1 MILESSLTPDDND
14 LFISNLVDTPILAI
28 HGGEDENVPVW
39 NTRELIGILHAW
51 NPATNVRLR
60 EDPGKGHLYPS
71 VLNNSEVES
80 FINEMAEPGDRRVQ
94 SDAFTLTVTIP
105 AESGPLHG
113 WSITHLRI
121 PGRVGRLHVRV
132 ISNGRIRVETCN
144 VQSFQLSASVLK
156 KSCASYEL
164 FVDDSV
170 LIIAQVDDVARFY
183 TTEPGKWKLITSPLT
198 IMHPPSR
205 IQAILTSIAPI
216 TLLVANEMIAE
227 NLSVALRIAHDL
239 HLYHKLDSEII
250 TESVALR
257 RSQHRTWPAGNV
269 VFIGTASSQFAKLV
283 LQEGKTSFHI
293 VDSYIFFNHRRFNK
307 FGEAVLFTHPHP
319 AGGQGSM
326 LFIIHNDKNGL
337 ERASRL
343 FPIRTGVA
351 VPDWIIVGDK
361 MDNFGAGG
369 VKGAGVWGL
378 DWKLNA
384 SMSWQDW

>member
-1 MILESSLTPDDND
+1 
-14 LFISNLVDTPILAI
+14 
-28 HGGEDENVPVW
+28 
-39 NTRELIGILHAW
+39 
-51 NPATNVRLR
+51 
-60 EDPGKGHLYPS
+60 
-71 VLNNSEVES
+71 VES
-80 FINEMAEPGDRRVQ
+80 FVNEMAIPGDRRVQ

-113 WSITHLRI
+113 WSIKQLKI
-121 PGRVGRLHVRV
+121 PGRVGRLHVRF
-132 ISNGRIRVETCN
+132 ISNARIIIETCN
-144 VQSFQLSASVLK
+144 VRSFQLSASVLK

-164 FVDDSV
+164 HVDDSV

-183 TTEPGKWKLITSPLT
+183 TIEPGKWQLMTGPLT
-198 IMHPPSR
+198 IMNPPSR

-216 TLLVANEMIAE
+216 TLLAANEMIAE

-250 TESVALR
+250 TESVALH
-257 RSQHRTWPAGNV
+257 RSQHGTWPAGNV

-283 LQEGKTSFHI
+283 LQEGKTSFQI
-293 VDSYIFFNHRRFNK
+293 IDSYIFFNHRRFNK
-307 FGEAVLFTHPHP
+307 LGEAVLFTHPHP
-319 AGGQGSM
+319 GGGQGNM
-326 LFIIHNDKNGL
+326 LFIMHNDKNGL

-351 VPDWIIVGDK
+351 VPDWMIVGEK

-378 DWKLNA
+378 DWKLNV